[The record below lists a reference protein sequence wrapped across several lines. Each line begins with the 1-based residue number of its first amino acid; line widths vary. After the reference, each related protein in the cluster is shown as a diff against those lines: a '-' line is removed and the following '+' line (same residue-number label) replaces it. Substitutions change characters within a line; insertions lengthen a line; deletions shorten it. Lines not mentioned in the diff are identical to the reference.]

1 MAAALISAQ
10 VGWGSSKEFLDLVK
24 AIGECRSKA
33 EEDKIVVGEIEL
45 LKKKMA
51 EPDVPKK
58 KMKEYVIRLVYVEM
72 LGHNASF
79 GYIHAVKVGHK
90 DSIHKCMPFFVLLR
104 VVRWQMREE
113 GCVASNCKFE
123 SAGCGKSSSL
133 NHYH

>member
-24 AIGECRSKA
+24 QIGECRSKA
-33 EEDKIVVGEIEL
+33 EEDKIVLGEIEL

-79 GYIHAVKVGHK
+79 GYIHAVKVGFAFIKLHSFLTVMLVWLATAK
-90 DSIHKCMPFFVLLR
+90 ACL
-104 VVRWQMREE
+104 
-113 GCVASNCKFE
+113 
-123 SAGCGKSSSL
+123 
-133 NHYH
+133 